1 VSPVSNYLDF
11 IKNPSMLDGMDGVS
25 IRVFRRSGISHLWGK
40 PDLSWDVRYT
50 ASAQLHRAFGP
61 RVDPGSASGLREGI
75 PMWIPRDGLEAHSD
89 GNRST
94 Q

>member
-1 VSPVSNYLDF
+1 
-11 IKNPSMLDGMDGVS
+11 M
-25 IRVFRRSGISHLWGK
+25 FRDQPPGGK

-61 RVDPGSASGLREGI
+61 RVDPGGALGLREGI
-75 PMWIPRDGLEAHSD
+75 PMWIPRDALEGHTG